1 MSLIDKIDRSRLPEH
16 VAIIMDGNGRWAK
29 AQGQPRSYGH
39 QEGVV
44 SVHKIMDAVTQLG
57 LNYLTLYTFSTE
69 NWNRPEEEV
78 QALMSLMVT
87 AIHRE
92 TPNLMEKNVRLTA
105 IGDLSRLRPDAYA
118 TLQECINTT
127 AGNTGT
133 TLVLALS
140 YSSRWEITEAV
151 RQIAREVS
159 EGQLRAEEITEAMV
173 TDHLTTKGIPDPF
186 VESLTHNSI
195 IIQLPLLHGQV
206 NNRLEKVLSVF
217 DQSRKDANSRQI
229 MQIDESLYA
238 DDADMLYILHR
249 LTSAAADAKLRQDM
263 NVEDEYFS
271 AIEKRDTEIMLRDKR
286 IEAQTIELARQEC
299 LLEAQHNQLT
309 EQQNQLTEQQSQ
321 LTEQQN
327 QLTEQQNQL
336 TEQQN
341 QLLKERQKL
350 HSLVSALVSNGMSEE
365 QISAMTGYSI
375 DEINSCLGE
384 D

>member
-44 SVHKIMDAVTQLG
+44 SVHRIMDAVTQLG

-151 RQIAREVS
+151 RQIACEVS

-173 TDHLTTKGIPDPF
+173 TDHLTTKGIPDPDLLIRTGGEQRISNF
-186 VESLTHNSI
+186 LLW
-195 IIQLPLLHGQV
+195 QLSYA
-206 NNRLEKVLSVF
+206 EFYFTEVF
-217 DQSRKDANSRQI
+217 WPEFREEELYEAILYYQSRERRFGK
-229 MQIDESLYA
+229 
-238 DDADMLYILHR
+238 
-249 LTSAAADAKLRQDM
+249 TS
-263 NVEDEYFS
+263 E
-271 AIEKRDTEIMLRDKR
+271 
-286 IEAQTIELARQEC
+286 
-299 LLEAQHNQLT
+299 
-309 EQQNQLTEQQSQ
+309 
-321 LTEQQN
+321 
-327 QLTEQQNQL
+327 
-336 TEQQN
+336 
-341 QLLKERQKL
+341 QLL
-350 HSLVSALVSNGMSEE
+350 G
-365 QISAMTGYSI
+365 
-375 DEINSCLGE
+375 
-384 D
+384 